1 MKSNIYRSFT
11 PGTMIRDRKKF
22 NVEAF
27 SEDVNN
33 KLEYL
38 SRSLNDH
45 PNTEIHNILS
55 AITEATN
62 LHAPLKKLS
71 RKKMKI
77 KAKPWLTK
85 DLLLESISIKNKLF
99 EQCYIQH
106 RPHLVSKLPIKLT

>member
-1 MKSNIYRSFT
+1 
-11 PGTMIRDRKKF
+11 MIRDMKNF

-38 SRSLNDH
+38 LRSLNDD
-45 PNTEIHNILS
+45 PNTETHNILS

-71 RKKMKI
+71 RKKRTI

-85 DLLLESISIKNKLF
+85 DLFESISIKD
-99 EQCYIQH
+99 
-106 RPHLVSKLPIKLT
+106 